1 MHRRPETLRLYCHRL
16 CQLWDVCLSLNYA
29 PLYHPFWIY
38 RPLSAIA
45 FFKLNLFQRTIISR
59 EHIFYRQMQ
68 LENVLITR
76 GIARPRNPRV
86 SSHRWFRT
94 RGVSA
99 RHHSG
104 RTGRRDHPLVH
115 HPLPVAVT
123 AARLNECSLHFA
135 HPREA
140 HAPQSHHPVRPPS
153 PLAADSYL
161 RASREC
167 VPPRR
172 QTGKRIS
179 ESIKVADSIIRRA
192 RPRWHQLLAIGVDH
206 LIISRIEFHCFEA

>member
-1 MHRRPETLRLYCHRL
+1 
-16 CQLWDVCLSLNYA
+16 
-29 PLYHPFWIY
+29 
-38 RPLSAIA
+38 
-45 FFKLNLFQRTIISR
+45 
-59 EHIFYRQMQ
+59 MQ
-68 LENVLITR
+68 LENARVLITR
-76 GIARPRNPRV
+76 GIAQPRNPRV

-104 RTGRRDHPLVH
+104 RTGRRDHPLVR
-115 HPLPVAVT
+115 HPLSAAVT
-123 AARLNECSLHFA
+123 AARTNECSLHFA
-135 HPREA
+135 HPREKRT
-140 HAPQSHHPVRPPS
+140 HRSHTTPPC

-192 RPRWHQLLAIGVDH
+192 RPR
-206 LIISRIEFHCFEA
+206 

>member
-1 MHRRPETLRLYCHRL
+1 M
-16 CQLWDVCLSLNYA
+16 
-29 PLYHPFWIY
+29 
-38 RPLSAIA
+38 
-45 FFKLNLFQRTIISR
+45 
-59 EHIFYRQMQ
+59 
-68 LENVLITR
+68 R
-76 GIARPRNPRV
+76 GIVQPRNPRV

-104 RTGRRDHPLVH
+104 RTGRRDHPLVR
-115 HPLPVAVT
+115 HPLPSISWRPARTNAVFT
-123 AARLNECSLHFA
+123 SRTPERRTH
-135 HPREA
+135 R
-140 HAPQSHHPVRPPS
+140 SHTTPS
-153 PLAADSYL
+153 CPLATDSYL

-192 RPRWHQLLAIGVDH
+192 RPRWHQPLAIGVNQLGPCESNVH
-206 LIISRIEFHCFEA
+206 GLQRKIIKREKEKEKF

>member
-1 MHRRPETLRLYCHRL
+1 
-16 CQLWDVCLSLNYA
+16 
-29 PLYHPFWIY
+29 
-38 RPLSAIA
+38 
-45 FFKLNLFQRTIISR
+45 
-59 EHIFYRQMQ
+59 MQ
-68 LENVLITR
+68 LDNARTHSR
-76 GIARPRNPRV
+76 GIVQPRNLRV

-104 RTGRRDHPLVH
+104 RTGRRDHPLVR
-115 HPLPVAVT
+115 HPFPPPWRRSTRTNAVFT
-123 AARLNECSLHFA
+123 SRTPERRTH
-135 HPREA
+135 R
-140 HAPQSHHPVRPPS
+140 SHTIPS
-153 PLAADSYL
+153 CPLTADSYL

-206 LIISRIEFHCFEA
+206 LTTLRIEFSVLWHIHRKFIFAEEQSLVLSLNIPKH